1 MEPHTDVPVVDSGK
15 PVPAAPTL
23 SLKDLAELLVKQN
36 KLHEGLYEIAVELK
50 IAAGAVGPTAED
62 ALPGVI
68 IGVGGITLSHANHLG
83 ANVVDASVVN
93 PKPAKRAKKEP
104 ANHVSGE
111 AK

>member
-1 MEPHTDVPVVDSGK
+1 MEPHTDAPVADSGK
-15 PVPAAPTL
+15 PVAAAPTL

-68 IGVGGITLSHANHLG
+68 IGVGGITLSHANHVG
-83 ANVVDASVVN
+83 VNVVDASVVN
-93 PKPAKRAKKEP
+93 PKRAQKPKKQT
-104 ANHVSGE
+104 AD
-111 AK
+111 